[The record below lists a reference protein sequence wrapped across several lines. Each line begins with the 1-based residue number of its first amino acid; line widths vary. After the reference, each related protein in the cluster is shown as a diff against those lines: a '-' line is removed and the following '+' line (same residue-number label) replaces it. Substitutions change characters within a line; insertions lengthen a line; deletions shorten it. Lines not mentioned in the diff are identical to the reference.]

1 MANTIAVTKTDR
13 GNKQFQGAFKE
24 MFFVNATVSDQDA
37 IADDVSIEVDLTV
50 PGVAL
55 GDMIVGISSSIA
67 PADANAS
74 VTITGYV
81 AAANTVTLK
90 IINVDD
96 GADAFDADTLNTAV
110 IKIAIGRPNW

>member
-1 MANTIAVTKTDR
+1 MANTITVSKTDR
-13 GNKQFQGAFKE
+13 GNQQFQGAFKE
-24 MFFVNATVSDQDA
+24 MFRVTASVSDQDA

-55 GDMIVGISSSIA
+55 GDMVLGYSSSIA

-74 VTITGYV
+74 VVIEPYI

-90 IINVDD
+90 ITNIDAT
-96 GADAFDADTLNTAV
+96 ADAFDADTLNGAE
-110 IKIAIGRPNW
+110 IKLLIGRPSW